1 MKNSLKDL
9 KEESMQKKSKQII
22 FGLIL
27 IVVSIA
33 VIFFNLKNFKGS
45 FNKLWP
51 SILLLVGLIF
61 YVLYF
66 STKKKKDRKFLLFLA
81 TFLAVS
87 SVPLFVLTYTSF
99 SYINVVWPGFL
110 LSIGVALI
118 SVYFFSN
125 KKRIT
130 LVLSILLIAISLL
143 VWIFYTIKSPFG
155 LVIGVSLLL
164 IGAAFLTRGL
174 IKETEKEGIV
184 QGSET
189 EEE

>member
-1 MKNSLKDL
+1 
-9 KEESMQKKSKQII
+9 MQKKSKQII